1 MKKQP
6 DFSEEFQLAIREW
19 RQRHA
24 LREDDAILLCI
35 ELFQIHQKHW
45 DELRHRDLPS
55 FAEFRDSL
63 QLLRGVARSIQRDT
77 ANLIEELRRGQE
89 RRLLSVSMLS
99 GLVLASLTCLAAG
112 ILIGRYLL

>member
-55 FAEFRDSL
+55 FTEFRESLL
-63 QLLRGVARSIQRDT
+63 QLKSMAGSIQRDT
-77 ANLIEELRRGQE
+77 AILIEELRRVQP
-89 RRLLSVSMLS
+89 RRPLSVSRFSALILA
-99 GLVLASLTCLAAG
+99 GLGCLAAG
-112 ILIGRYLL
+112 IVIGRYIL